1 MTTSRPPPR
10 LSVVVVNRNRCMEL
24 ERCLRTIFE
33 HTEYAPMEVV
43 VVDNGS
49 SDGSAP
55 MVRTCFPRVSLIEN
69 DRNEGAGR
77 ARNQGVMAAEGELL
91 ALLDCDTYVVDD
103 VIGHSARYL
112 LERPEIGLLGPE
124 LCFPD
129 GSRQYSANRAMS
141 IRHSLFQNLWL
152 YRLLPK
158 SRRAAVLLGG
168 YWDEDREIE
177 VDWLVGASML
187 LRRELFLA
195 SGGFDVRLFPED
207 SEWCIRL
214 RRAGHRILYA
224 PKVGVVYHTGS
235 VVDEQKLRLY
245 HCGGLEAYATLNGR
259 VRASLYRL
267 AQLFG
272 ASVRWTV
279 YRAAA
284 VMRPSEY
291 LAAQTSL
298 YRQLV
303 GIYLRPHA

>member
-1 MTTSRPPPR
+1 
-10 LSVVVVNRNRCMEL
+10 MEL
-24 ERCLRTIFE
+24 ERCLRTILE
-33 HTEYAPMEVV
+33 HTEYAPMEVI

-103 VIGHSARYL
+103 VIGRSARYL

-129 GSRQYSANRAMS
+129 GRRQYSANRAMS

-195 SGGFDVRLFPED
+195 SGGFDLRLFPED

-245 HCGGLEAYATLNGR
+245 HSGGLEAYATLNGR
-259 VRASLYRL
+259 VLASLYRL

>member
-24 ERCLRTIFE
+24 ERCLRTILE
-33 HTEYAPMEVV
+33 HTEYAPMEVI

-91 ALLDCDTYVVDD
+91 ALFDCDTYVVDD
-103 VIGHSARYL
+103 VIGRSARYL
-112 LERPEIGLLGPE
+112 VERPEIGLLGPE

-245 HCGGLEAYATLNGR
+245 HSGGLEAYATLNGR
-259 VRASLYRL
+259 VLASLYRL